1 MNDFM
6 IVLMRGIMK
15 YRTAIS
21 VEDFVT
27 SLKAFPTREQ
37 ALDEARK
44 AIDQY
49 HTDNPGMRPVFVAVL
64 SDAAGFR
71 GILNPG
77 DERSRLQI
85 VLLTGGKYMIEY
97 VPEADVPGGK
107 VAGS

>member
-1 MNDFM
+1 MKHRQALSIADFM
-6 IVLMRGIMK
+6 
-15 YRTAIS
+15 S
-21 VEDFVT
+21 

-37 ALDEARK
+37 ALDESRK

-49 HTDNPGMRPVFVAVL
+49 HSDNPGMPPVFVAVL

-77 DERSRLQI
+77 DARSRLQI
-85 VLLTGGKYMIEY
+85 VLLTGGKCQIEY